1 MNQNDKYFKSYFN
14 VPKKLVYSNITG
26 TTPADFGIDTTRLER
41 LKAELKD
48 LETVQLPY
56 WRTYLADHERFL
68 AENKAKVAA
77 GQMDPANVSI
87 EEGKVSTAKAKIAD
101 LVNNQIP
108 AKKLEITA
116 EQRSIDSQFEKQ
128 IAALREKAKTDPAA
142 LAALKELEA
151 QQAAISGSKT
161 KWIIF
166 GAAGLVVLV
175 IVGIIIVRK
184 IRKSKAG
191 A

>member
-41 LKAELKD
+41 LKAELTA
-48 LETVQLPY
+48 LETEKLPY
-56 WRTYLADHERFL
+56 WESYLAQHEIYL
-68 AENKAKVAA
+68 AENIERARLGFFDPQNVVIERDRVANAK
-77 GQMDPANVSI
+77 D
-87 EEGKVSTAKAKIAD
+87 
-101 LVNNQIP
+101 QI
-108 AKKLEITA
+108 KKLKEVEIPNKKA
-116 EQRSIDSQFEKQ
+116 EIKDEQNLINSQLDKA